1 MGEWH
6 WWDGIWPPEI
16 PMNSM
21 QWRSKL
27 VGSPQL
33 PTDFRPFTGLI
44 SPLYLEPCGFVSP
57 AGHYPG
63 MERYP
68 LQPWRRYVNA
78 ISLAWRSTKNLSKSG
93 KMWRNCYPAI
103 IFQPIFRHLC
113 FRWCNQ
119 NGGDWRFGWRSG
131 VFVWSSKFL
140 KHYLEPTKKKN
151 IEKYSDM
158 TGWGLCLQRDLD
170 VLFISIY
177 CDVHDVEYIIYF
189 QCLCMS
195 LYRSS

>member
-119 NGGDWRFGWRSG
+119 NGGIEDSGEGQECLFGARS
-131 VFVWSSKFL
+131 FWSTTWSQPRKKTLKNTVIWQVGGYVCSVIWMCFL
-140 KHYLEPTKKKN
+140 Y
-151 IEKYSDM
+151 
-158 TGWGLCLQRDLD
+158 
-170 VLFISIY
+170 LFIATY
-177 CDVHDVEYIIYF
+177 
-189 QCLCMS
+189 MM
-195 LYRSS
+195 